1 MAGARAG
8 REARHPMRI
17 TDEVYQVGGGDY
29 TTPEDAAI
37 YLVRF
42 GETAALVDSGC
53 GNSVGR
59 VLRNIRSCGV
69 DPERVELLLLTHCHY
84 DHAGGASAL
93 RDRTGC
99 RIVAHSEDA
108 RYLEEGDSKVT
119 AALWYGTKMKPFRVD
134 LKLTRPRERI
144 CLGDRFVEA
153 IHVPGHS
160 PGSVVYFVESQG
172 SRVLFAQDVHGPLH
186 PDLLSDRARYQES
199 LALLLSLDAD
209 ILCEGHF
216 GVFFGRSEAAAFIR
230 SFLER

>member
-1 MAGARAG
+1 
-8 REARHPMRI
+8 MRI

-42 GETAALVDSGC
+42 GESAALVDSGC

-119 AALWYGTKMKPFRVD
+119 AALWYGTKIKPFRVD